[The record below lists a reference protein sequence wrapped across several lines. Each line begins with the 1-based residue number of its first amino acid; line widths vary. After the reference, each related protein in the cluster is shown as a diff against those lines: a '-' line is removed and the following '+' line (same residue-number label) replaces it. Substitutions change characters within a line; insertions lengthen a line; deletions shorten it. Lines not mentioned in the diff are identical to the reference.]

1 MGKKSKQQSKED
13 VMDVTEAE
21 TSINVK
27 TDGKSSYE
35 ELLNHVSIIAKPM
48 ASRKLTKKIYKMLK
62 KGMFNQ
68 LNNFMYK
75 LNF

>member
-1 MGKKSKQQSKED
+1 MGKKSKQQPKED
-13 VMDVTEAE
+13 DMDVTEAE

-27 TDGKSSYE
+27 TEGKSSYE

-62 KGMFNQ
+62 KGMFNR
-68 LNNFMYK
+68 LSNHV
-75 LNF
+75 

>member
-35 ELLNHVSIIAKPM
+35 DLLNHVSIIAKPM

-68 LNNFMYK
+68 LNNFMHK

>member
-35 ELLNHVSIIAKPM
+35 DLLNHVSIIAKPM

-68 LNNFMYK
+68 LNNLMYK

>member
-68 LNNFMYK
+68 LNNLMYK